1 MKLREIDIKQG
12 ATMLCDMVK
21 RVLTTRLAIT
31 AWRIAILYI
40 AMQICRAVFYFHNQ
54 EIIGEIA
61 SEEIWLLFK
70 GSILFDS
77 ASFAYTMS
85 LYFIITLLPIS
96 ERIWNK
102 KWYRVITLCSYIIPA
117 GVMLAINL
125 SDAVYFHYT
134 QKRFTSEEIFFA
146 DNSNTPQ
153 LMLQFMQENWYLVLI
168 WVILIA
174 ALVIG
179 YRVGFKV
186 RDIAPMPTRHKD
198 GADSEPWH
206 SRRMVIGTSL
216 FVLVR
221 LAVITAV
228 IFYCAYAIRG
238 GLTRMTQRLN
248 LSHSMLYTK
257 SPHKANLILSNPFC
271 IIRTM
276 DHHIVV
282 PHFFDEDEI
291 DAIYTPSHYP
301 EDMMHSEFFGV
312 CKDYNVV
319 LFILESFSAE
329 HSAYLMPEEHSGKG
343 YTPNLDKLMAKG
355 LVFDHCYSNGYVSI
369 AAPPAIWSST
379 PSYEVSFLRMAESVA
394 DCQPLPRILASK
406 GYHTAFFCGSEHG
419 SMGFGAYAHIAGI
432 DELYSMEDYE
442 DSHGSGD
449 FDDAWGI
456 WDEPFIDY
464 MGEEISDFNEPFFTS
479 IFTLTSHHPFNV
491 PEEVEDELPK
501 GTTLNHRP
509 IAYADRAIG
518 RFMEKY
524 RNEEWFQRTLFIFIA
539 DHVSSERMLEKT
551 NSLPECFHIIG
562 FMYTP
567 DGAIPAQHYE
577 HIFSQVDIMPTV
589 LGLMGH
595 DEPYFAIG
603 RDIFNEPQ
611 REPFTLIRSGYQY
624 LGLMDDYFIDFDG
637 TDCFGAYRYND
648 YSHNNDIS
656 SSVNIGRADSLAK
669 ATLQQY
675 YTHVSQRDYYPK
687 KRE

>member
-1 MKLREIDIKQG
+1 
-12 ATMLCDMVK
+12 MVK
-21 RVLTTRLAIT
+21 RIVATRLAIT
-31 AWRIAILYI
+31 AWRIAMLYI
-40 AMQICRAVFYFHNQ
+40 AMNICRAVFYFHNQ
-54 EIIGEIA
+54 ELIGEIA
-61 SEEIWLLFK
+61 SDEIWQLLK
-70 GSILFDS
+70 GSMLFDS

-102 KWYRVITLCSYIIPA
+102 KWYRVTTLCSYIIPA
-117 GVMLAINL
+117 GAMLAINL
-125 SDAVYFHYT
+125 SDVVYFHYT
-134 QKRFTSEEIFFA
+134 QRRFTSEEIFFA

-153 LMLQFMQENWYLVLI
+153 LMLQFLQENWYLALI
-168 WVILIA
+168 WGVLIA

-179 YRVGFKV
+179 FRVGFKV
-186 RDIAPMPTRHKD
+186 RDIVPMPTRHKD
-198 GADSEPWH
+198 GTDSESWH
-206 SRRMVIGTSL
+206 SRRMVILTSL

-228 IFYCAYAIRG
+228 VFYCAYAIRG

-282 PHFFDEDEI
+282 PHFFDDKEI

-301 EDMMHSEFFGV
+301 EDMMHSELYGA
-312 CKDYNVV
+312 CEGYNVV

-329 HSAYLMPEEHSGKG
+329 HSAYLMPEEHSNGG

-394 DCQPLPRILASK
+394 DCRPLPRILADK

-442 DSHGSGD
+442 ERHGSGD

-464 MGEEISDFNEPFFTS
+464 MGEEISDFKEPFFAS

-491 PEEVEDELPK
+491 PEEVEEELPK

-524 RNEEWFQRTLFIFIA
+524 RNEEWFQRTLFIFVA

-577 HIFSQVDIMPTV
+577 HIFSHVDIMPTV
-589 LGLMGH
+589 LGLVGH

-637 TDCFGAYRYND
+637 TSCFGAYSYDD
-648 YSHNNDIS
+648 YEHSNDIS
-656 SSVNIGRADSLAK
+656 STIEIGRADSLTK

-675 YTHVSQRDYYPK
+675 YMHVSKRDYFPK
-687 KRE
+687 ERK

>member
-1 MKLREIDIKQG
+1 MDIKRG
-12 ATMLCDMVK
+12 IATLYDMVK
-21 RVLTTRLAIT
+21 RIVATRLAIT
-31 AWRIAILYI
+31 AWRIAMLYI
-40 AMQICRAVFYFHNQ
+40 AMNICRAVFYFYNQ
-54 EIIGEIA
+54 ELIGEIA
-61 SEEIWLLFK
+61 SDEIWQLFK

-85 LYFIITLLPIS
+85 LYFIITLLPVS

-102 KWYRVITLCSYIIPA
+102 KWYRVTTLCSYIIPA
-117 GVMLAINL
+117 GAMLAINL
-125 SDAVYFHYT
+125 SDVVYFHYT
-134 QKRFTSEEIFFA
+134 QRRFTSEEIFFA

-153 LMLQFMQENWYLVLI
+153 LMLQFLQENWYLALI
-168 WVILIA
+168 WVVLIA

-179 YRVGFKV
+179 FRVGFKV
-186 RDIAPMPTRHKD
+186 RDIVPMPTRHKD
-198 GADSEPWH
+198 DANSESWH
-206 SRRMVIGTSL
+206 SRRMVILTSL

-282 PHFFDEDEI
+282 PHFFDDKEI

-301 EDMMHSEFFGV
+301 EDMMRSELYGA
-312 CKDYNVV
+312 CEGYNVV

-329 HSAYLMPEEHSGKG
+329 HSAYLMPEEHSNGG

-394 DCQPLPRILASK
+394 DCRPLPRILADK

-442 DSHGSGD
+442 ERHGSGD

-464 MGEEISDFNEPFFTS
+464 MGEEISDFKEPFFAS

-524 RNEEWFQRTLFIFIA
+524 RNEEWFQRTLFIFVA

-577 HIFSQVDIMPTV
+577 HIFSHVDIMPTV
-589 LGLMGH
+589 LGLVGH

-637 TDCFGAYRYND
+637 TSCFGAYSYDD
-648 YSHNNDIS
+648 YEHSNDIS
-656 SSVNIGRADSLAK
+656 STIEIGRADSLTK

-675 YTHVSQRDYYPK
+675 YMHVSQRNYFPK
-687 KRE
+687 ERK

>member
-1 MKLREIDIKQG
+1 MEIKRGI
-12 ATMLCDMVK
+12 ATLYDMVK
-21 RVLTTRLAIT
+21 RIVATRLAIT
-31 AWRIAILYI
+31 AWRIAMLYI
-40 AMQICRAVFYFHNQ
+40 AMNICRAVFYFHNQ
-54 EIIGEIA
+54 ELIGEIA
-61 SEEIWLLFK
+61 SDEIWSLLK

-85 LYFIITLLPIS
+85 LYFIITLLPVS
-96 ERIWNK
+96 ERLWNK
-102 KWYRVITLCSYIIPA
+102 KWYRVTTLCSYIIPA
-117 GVMLAINL
+117 GAMLAINL
-125 SDAVYFHYT
+125 SDVVYFHYT

-153 LMLQFMQENWYLVLI
+153 LMLQFLQENWYLALI
-168 WVILIA
+168 WVVLIA
-174 ALVIG
+174 ALVISF
-179 YRVGFKV
+179 RVGFKV
-186 RDIAPMPTRHKD
+186 RDIVPMPTRHKD
-198 GADSEPWH
+198 GADSESWH
-206 SRRMVIGTSL
+206 SRRMVILTSL

-228 IFYCAYAIRG
+228 VFYCAYAIRG

-276 DHHIVV
+276 SHHIVV
-282 PHFFDEDEI
+282 PHFFDDKEI

-301 EDMMHSEFFGV
+301 EDMMHSELYGA
-312 CKDYNVV
+312 CEGYNVV

-329 HSAYLMPEEHSGKG
+329 HSAYLMPEEHSNGG
-343 YTPNLDKLMAKG
+343 YTPNLDKLMAEG

-394 DCQPLPRILASK
+394 DCRPLPRILADK

-442 DSHGSGD
+442 ERHGSGD

-464 MGEEISDFNEPFFTS
+464 MGEEISDFKEPFFAS

-524 RNEEWFQRTLFIFIA
+524 RNEEWFQHTLFIFVA

-577 HIFSQVDIMPTV
+577 HIFSHVDIMPTV
-589 LGLMGH
+589 LGLVGH

-637 TDCFGAYRYND
+637 TSCFGAYRYDD
-648 YSHNNDIS
+648 YEHSNDIS
-656 SSVNIGRADSLAK
+656 STIEIGRADSLTK

-675 YTHVSQRDYYPK
+675 YMHVSKRDYFPK
-687 KRE
+687 ERK

>member
-1 MKLREIDIKQG
+1 
-12 ATMLCDMVK
+12 MVK
-21 RVLTTRLAIT
+21 RIVATRLAIT
-31 AWRIAILYI
+31 AWRIAMLYI
-40 AMQICRAVFYFHNQ
+40 AMNICRAVFYFHNQ
-54 EIIGEIA
+54 ELIGEIQ
-61 SEEIWLLFK
+61 SDEIWSLLK
-70 GSILFDS
+70 GSMLFDS

-85 LYFIITLLPIS
+85 LYFIITLLPVS

-102 KWYRVITLCSYIIPA
+102 KWYRVTTLCSYIIPA
-117 GVMLAINL
+117 GAMLAINL
-125 SDAVYFHYT
+125 SDVVYFHYT

-153 LMLQFMQENWYLVLI
+153 LMLQFLQENWYLALI
-168 WVILIA
+168 WVVLIA

-179 YRVGFKV
+179 FRVGFKA
-186 RDIAPMPTRHKD
+186 RDIMPMPTRHKD
-198 GADSEPWH
+198 GTNSESWH
-206 SRRMVIGTSL
+206 SRRMVILTSL

-228 IFYCAYAIRG
+228 VFYCAYAIRG

-276 DHHIVV
+276 SHHIVV
-282 PHFFDEDEI
+282 PHFFDDKEI

-301 EDMMHSEFFGV
+301 EDMMRSELYGA
-312 CKDYNVV
+312 CEGYNVV

-329 HSAYLMPEEHSGKG
+329 HSAYLMPEEHTNGG

-394 DCQPLPRILASK
+394 DCRPLPRILADK

-442 DSHGSGD
+442 ERHGSGD

-464 MGEEISDFNEPFFTS
+464 MGEEISDFKEPFFAS

-524 RNEEWFQRTLFIFIA
+524 RNEEWFQHTLFIFVA

-577 HIFSQVDIMPTV
+577 HIFSHVDIMPTV
-589 LGLMGH
+589 LGLVGH

-637 TDCFGAYRYND
+637 TSCFGAYRYDD
-648 YSHNNDIS
+648 YEHSNDIS
-656 SSVNIGRADSLAK
+656 STIEIGRADSLTK

-675 YTHVSQRDYYPK
+675 YMHVSKRNYFPK
-687 KRE
+687 ERK

>member
-1 MKLREIDIKQG
+1 
-12 ATMLCDMVK
+12 
-21 RVLTTRLAIT
+21 
-31 AWRIAILYI
+31 
-40 AMQICRAVFYFHNQ
+40 
-54 EIIGEIA
+54 
-61 SEEIWLLFK
+61 
-70 GSILFDS
+70 
-77 ASFAYTMS
+77 
-85 LYFIITLLPIS
+85 
-96 ERIWNK
+96 
-102 KWYRVITLCSYIIPA
+102 
-117 GVMLAINL
+117 
-125 SDAVYFHYT
+125 
-134 QKRFTSEEIFFA
+134 
-146 DNSNTPQ
+146 
-153 LMLQFMQENWYLVLI
+153 
-168 WVILIA
+168 
-174 ALVIG
+174 
-179 YRVGFKV
+179 
-186 RDIAPMPTRHKD
+186 
-198 GADSEPWH
+198 
-206 SRRMVIGTSL
+206 
-216 FVLVR
+216 
-221 LAVITAV
+221 
-228 IFYCAYAIRG
+228 
-238 GLTRMTQRLN
+238 
-248 LSHSMLYTK
+248 
-257 SPHKANLILSNPFC
+257 
-271 IIRTM
+271 
-276 DHHIVV
+276 
-282 PHFFDEDEI
+282 
-291 DAIYTPSHYP
+291 
-301 EDMMHSEFFGV
+301 MMHSELYGA
-312 CKDYNVV
+312 CEGYNVV

-329 HSAYLMPEEHSGKG
+329 HSAYLMPEEHSNGG

-394 DCQPLPRILASK
+394 DCRPLPRILADK

-442 DSHGSGD
+442 ERHGSGD

-464 MGEEISDFNEPFFTS
+464 MGEEISDFKEPFFAS

-491 PEEVEDELPK
+491 PEEVEEELPK

-524 RNEEWFQRTLFIFIA
+524 RNKEWFQRTLFIFVA

-577 HIFSQVDIMPTV
+577 HIFSHVDIMPTV
-589 LGLMGH
+589 LGLVGH

-637 TDCFGAYRYND
+637 TECFGAYRYDD
-648 YSHNNDIS
+648 YEHSNDIS
-656 SSVNIGRADSLAK
+656 STIEIGRADSLTK

-675 YTHVSQRDYYPK
+675 YMHVSQRDYFPK
-687 KRE
+687 ERR

>member
-1 MKLREIDIKQG
+1 MDIKRG
-12 ATMLCDMVK
+12 IATLYDMVK
-21 RVLTTRLAIT
+21 RIVATRLAIT
-31 AWRIAILYI
+31 AWRIAMLYI
-40 AMQICRAVFYFHNQ
+40 AMNICRAVFYLHNQ
-54 EIIGEIA
+54 ELIGEIQ
-61 SEEIWLLFK
+61 SDEIWQLLK
-70 GSILFDS
+70 GSMLFDS

-102 KWYRVITLCSYIIPA
+102 KWYRVTTLCSYIIPA
-117 GVMLAINL
+117 SAMLAINL
-125 SDAVYFHYT
+125 SDVVYFHYT

-153 LMLQFMQENWYLVLI
+153 LMLQFLQENWYLALI
-168 WVILIA
+168 WVVLIA

-179 YRVGFKV
+179 FRVGFKV
-186 RDIAPMPTRHKD
+186 RDIVPMPTRHKD
-198 GADSEPWH
+198 DADRESWH
-206 SRRMVIGTSL
+206 SRRMVILTSL

-228 IFYCAYAIRG
+228 VFYCAYAIRG

-276 DHHIVV
+276 SHHIVV
-282 PHFFDEDEI
+282 PHFFDDKEI

-301 EDMMHSEFFGV
+301 EDMMHSELYGA
-312 CKDYNVV
+312 CEGYNVV

-329 HSAYLMPEEHSGKG
+329 HSAYLMPEEHSNGG

-394 DCQPLPRILASK
+394 DCRPLPRILADK

-432 DELYSMEDYE
+432 DKLYSMEDYE
-442 DSHGSGD
+442 ERHGSGD

-464 MGEEISDFNEPFFTS
+464 MGEEISDFKEPFFAS

-491 PEEVEDELPK
+491 PEEVEKELPK

-524 RNEEWFQRTLFIFIA
+524 RNEEWFQHTLFIFVA

-577 HIFSQVDIMPTV
+577 HIFSHVDIMPTV
-589 LGLMGH
+589 LGLVGH

-637 TDCFGAYRYND
+637 TECFGAYSYDD
-648 YSHNNDIS
+648 YEHSNDIS
-656 SSVNIGRADSLAK
+656 STIEIGRADSLTK

-675 YTHVSQRDYYPK
+675 YMHVSQRDYFPK
-687 KRE
+687 ERK